1 MKQKT
6 LMFSVILCFLLAV
19 LAISWLV
26 NIWEEGAKPGY
37 AQVVFIVGV
46 LLGMVIELIMI
57 RIDKRIQIKA

>member
-6 LMFSVILCFLLAV
+6 LLFSVILCFLLAI

-26 NIWEEGAKPGY
+26 NTWEQNAKPGF

-46 LLGMVIELIMI
+46 LLGMVIELIII
-57 RIDKRIQIKA
+57 RIDKQLQK